1 MNEVN
6 PKSTAKIAGHPIHPM
21 LIPLPM
27 TFFIGAAGTDIGYL
41 VSNDRAWALAT
52 MWMLGA
58 GLVTAAAAALTG
70 FIDFFGDKRVRGLQD
85 AWMHMIGNLVAV
97 ALEAVNLYWRTLQGA
112 EASVAPVGVTLSI
125 VVVLVLGFT
134 GWKGGDLVYK
144 HRVGIPDQP
153 ER

>member
-1 MNEVN
+1 
-6 PKSTAKIAGHPIHPM
+6 
-21 LIPLPM
+21 
-27 TFFIGAAGTDIGYL
+27 
-41 VSNDRAWALAT
+41 
-52 MWMLGA
+52 
-58 GLVTAAAAALTG
+58 
-70 FIDFFGDKRVRGLQD
+70 
-85 AWMHMIGNLVAV
+85 MIGNLVAV

-153 ER
+153 EG